1 MYRHVYNK
9 EVNQPHFGMTSS
21 AVKIPSNAGTRPVL
35 YKKNQVLTSTNEGLS
50 RRVKNLEEE
59 VTFLFVV
66 AGVSLITAILF

>member
-1 MYRHVYNK
+1 
-9 EVNQPHFGMTSS
+9 MTSS
-21 AVKIPSNAGTRPVL
+21 AVKIPSKLTRAVL
-35 YKKNQVLTSTNEGLS
+35 FTKNQDLESTNEGLS

>member
-21 AVKIPSNAGTRPVL
+21 AVKKRKRPL
-35 YKKNQVLTSTNEGLS
+35 YKDLDATNQGLS
-50 RRVKNLEEE
+50 RRVKNLEGT

-66 AGVSLITAILF
+66 AGVSTATAILF

>member
-1 MYRHVYNK
+1 
-9 EVNQPHFGMTSS
+9 MTSS
-21 AVKIPSNAGTRPVL
+21 AVKIPSKLTRAVL
-35 YKKNQVLTSTNEGLS
+35 FSKNQDLESTNEGLS

>member
-1 MYRHVYNK
+1 
-9 EVNQPHFGMTSS
+9 MTSTT
-21 AVKIPSNAGTRPVL
+21 AKIPSNAGTRTVL
-35 YKKNQVLTSTNEGLS
+35 YNKNKSLTASNEGLS

>member
-1 MYRHVYNK
+1 
-9 EVNQPHFGMTSS
+9 MTSTT
-21 AVKIPSNAGTRPVL
+21 VKIPSKLTRAVL
-35 YKKNQVLTSTNEGLS
+35 FTKNQDLEATNEGLS

>member
-1 MYRHVYNK
+1 
-9 EVNQPHFGMTSS
+9 MTSS
-21 AVKIPSNAGTRPVL
+21 AVKIPSKFTRAVL
-35 YKKNQVLTSTNEGLS
+35 FTKNQDLEATNEGLS

>member
-1 MYRHVYNK
+1 
-9 EVNQPHFGMTSS
+9 MTSS
-21 AVKIPSNAGTRPVL
+21 AVKIPSKLTRAVL
-35 YKKNQVLTSTNEGLS
+35 FSKNQNLESTNEGLS